1 MHNPFAR
8 LHAGWHPSGPARP
21 PAGPY
26 AVTCACG
33 RVIHGTRSSRPQI
46 VSCPACARPVFILP
60 VCALAGALAEEKRRP
75 RRRDPWRAPLVAA
88 ALTAVFVVAIYLVVL
103 LQWKRSGPAPA
114 AISEAG
120 QVRQHIEAGHQKLA
134 EGRFYKALEELNV
147 ALRLHDQAPGLLSAA
162 ENRQLQLLHQQTELL
177 TRLLSPSLQEI
188 LREAC
193 EVRHEEE
200 WQARFNDEYRG
211 KAVVFDDVVRRDEH
225 GVPMLHVYE
234 VRVGMETARVALED
248 LMLLRQLPREPPQ
261 RLLFGVRLASL
272 AREKG
277 GRWVFRLQPDSA
289 VLLTDPGAV
298 AACGLGPLD
307 AELLEVLR
315 RQEEWLK

>member
-8 LHAGWHPSGPARP
+8 LHARWHSSGPALP
-21 PAGPY
+21 SAGPY
-26 AVTCACG
+26 AVSCACG
-33 RVIHGTRSSRPQI
+33 QVLQGTRSSRHQI

-60 VCALAGALAEEKRRP
+60 LCALAVALAEARRRP
-75 RRRDPWRAPLVAA
+75 RRRDPWRTPLVAA
-88 ALTAVFVVAIYLVVL
+88 ALTAAFVVAIYLIVW
-103 LQWKRSGPAPA
+103 LQWKRVGPAPA
-114 AISEAG
+114 AIAESG
-120 QVRQHIEAGHQKLA
+120 QVRQHIEAGRQKLA
-134 EGRFYKALEELNV
+134 EGRFYKALEELNA
-147 ALRLHDQAPGLLSAA
+147 ALRLHDQSPGLLSTA
-162 ENRQLQLLHQQTELL
+162 ENRQLLHLHQQTELL

-225 GVPMLHVYE
+225 GVPLLHVYE
-234 VRVGMETARVALED
+234 VRAGMETARVALDD
-248 LMLLRQLPREPPQ
+248 LTLLRQLPLEPPP

-315 RQEEWLK
+315 RQAGWLK